1 MPDRKRVYLAGPMT
15 GMKFHNA
22 PAFAA
27 FKEELES
34 IGYSVVTPVELNS
47 RVWQRK
53 YGVPFDPYTM
63 TCDYG
68 HELLPEMFAE
78 DVVEILTRVD
88 AVAVMPGWDKSE
100 GVARELA
107 VATLFNKEIFD
118 ALSRRQLDLR
128 CHIMFAL
135 RSGKI
140 PASATCGPSKLI

>member
-1 MPDRKRVYLAGPMT
+1 MT

-34 IGYSVVTPVELNS
+34 IGFSVITPVELNS

-68 HELLPEMFAE
+68 HEALPEMFAE
-78 DVVEILTRVD
+78 DVNEILTRVD

-107 VATLFNKEIFD
+107 VATLFNREIFD
-118 ALSRRQLDLR
+118 ALSRRPLDLG

-135 RSGKI
+135 RKGKS
-140 PASATCGPSKLI
+140 PKALLEGPSKVI